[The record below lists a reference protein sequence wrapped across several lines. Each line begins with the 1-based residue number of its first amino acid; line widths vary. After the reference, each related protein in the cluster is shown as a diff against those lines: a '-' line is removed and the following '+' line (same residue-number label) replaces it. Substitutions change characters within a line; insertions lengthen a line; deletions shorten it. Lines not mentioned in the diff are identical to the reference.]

1 MPAPRLA
8 VFLALALCGWGGTL
22 FWLYDGPPSAF
33 AWRCLF
39 LPLALVVAAVWIL
52 CAVKRLKGPPIAV
65 LAVLLAGLVAAAG
78 QGAGRLRRQ
87 QAVAPEDLGRITL
100 DRRADPTGTRPRSNL
115 RFRTGSYRSVELF
128 GQLQNDNDFPVWEVT
143 AMIRFFKEGRV
154 WEYPVVFRVDL
165 PSRGGGT
172 VAWAKRFPLEEF
184 PTEPSWEV
192 EVLSARRHWG
202 GGPGVDSPPPGG

>member
-1 MPAPRLA
+1 MPSARLA
-8 VFLALALCGWGGTL
+8 VFLLLVLALGGGTL
-22 FWLYDGPPSAF
+22 FWLYAGPPGAF

-39 LPLALVVAAVWIL
+39 LPLALGVAAAWIL
-52 CAVKRLKGPPIAV
+52 CAVKRLKGPTPAV
-65 LAVLLAGLVAAAG
+65 LAVLLAGLAVAAAT
-78 QGAGRLRRQ
+78 GAARLRQ
-87 QAVAPEDLGRITL
+87 QQVVAPGDLRRISL

-115 RFRTGSYRSVELF
+115 RFRTGNYRTVELF
-128 GQLQNDNDFPVWEVT
+128 GQLQNDNDFPVWEVS

-202 GGPGVDSPPPGG
+202 GAAPD